1 MTKLRF
7 RTDYLVIL
15 FLLLQGIF
23 WYKTNLIKP
32 EMMIVPNVPGEAT
45 VKALSFGDE
54 QLYFRVLALELQN
67 MGDTYGR
74 FTALKNYNYKKLAQW
89 FTLMDSLDSQSN
101 FIPSLASY
109 YFSQTQNKPDVRYIV
124 DYLDMHGSRDPAKK
138 WWWLSQAVY
147 LSNHVLNDKARAL
160 EISMK
165 LAKAPGKDIPLWAR
179 QMPAF
184 IHEQLGEKDEALVII
199 QSIMQN
205 EKNISDSELNFMH
218 YFIKDRLNKILD
230 ETPKK

>member
-54 QLYFRVLALELQN
+54 QL
-67 MGDTYGR
+67 
-74 FTALKNYNYKKLAQW
+74 TALKNYNYKKLAQW